1 MGLINR
7 FLLCL
12 YTLSFAVLSLGVA
25 ALVLQLVP
33 ERYIWNEFQFLEAQ
47 WQTGAAAF
55 VVGVVGQHQQ
65 DVARGGAGHQLLLD
79 GPGHCLHAHGVAAS
93 GW

>member
-12 YTLSFAVLSLGVA
+12 YTLSFAVLALGVA

-33 ERYIWNEFQFLEAQ
+33 ERYIWNEFQFLED
-47 WQTGAAAF
+47 T
-55 VVGVVGQHQQ
+55 
-65 DVARGGAGHQLLLD
+65 DGGLSIPERPALADKIEAGNYDRCRLVKETDAKIHE
-79 GPGHCLHAHGVAAS
+79 
-93 GW
+93 